1 MTCLSTNQSSKT
13 PNSSLCQFYFL
24 FMWSGFITSQIVWW
38 KKIWESPGQKTCPKA
53 SLSYTNSSLIKT
65 GHGGPEISFFF
76 CSILSFTWRL
86 DTVLISLPVLTQL
99 ISCDYFATRLD
110 ISRHFDVLSFV
121 YFKCNLFC
129 TIASYVWYFSAD
141 SLRQMS
147 ATQLEQFAEWQV
159 YFSNPRL
166 CLLPVTLLI

>member
-1 MTCLSTNQSSKT
+1 MRVTWPMDLSKSK
-13 PNSSLCQFYFL
+13 SSLHQL
-24 FMWSGFITSQIVWW
+24 LRNHDWPWR
-38 KKIWESPGQKTCPKA
+38 
-53 SLSYTNSSLIKT
+53 T
-65 GHGGPEISFFF
+65 GDFFFF